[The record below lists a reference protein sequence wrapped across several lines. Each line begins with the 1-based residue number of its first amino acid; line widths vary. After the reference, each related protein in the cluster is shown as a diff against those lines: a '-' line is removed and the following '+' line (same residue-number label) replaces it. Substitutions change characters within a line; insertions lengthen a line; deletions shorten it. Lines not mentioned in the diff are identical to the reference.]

1 MPSFKMS
8 IIYHCIKIVF
18 FFLNFIISFKI
29 KHHVIAI
36 LNQNS
41 LLVALATSESLK
53 PSDCCVF
60 ITTCVENLLQ
70 YVISL
75 RFFYHKVSLKPV
87 LVAILKEILD
97 TQLPWKPIYCKE
109 NAIKL

>member
-1 MPSFKMS
+1 MPSFKLS

-18 FFLNFIISFKI
+18 FSFFSLNFIISFKI

-60 ITTCVENLLQ
+60 ITACAENLLK

-75 RFFYHKVSLKPV
+75 RFFYHKVSLF
-87 LVAILKEILD
+87 
-97 TQLPWKPIYCKE
+97 
-109 NAIKL
+109 